1 MENYRLRYAPS
12 PTGYLHI
19 GNTRTALMDYLFA
32 KHYQGEFILRIED
45 TDLERNVD
53 DAISSQFSNLM
64 WLGIIPDEAIVE
76 ANSPIS
82 QTKYDQLVAKYGEY
96 QQSKKFSHYEQLAHD
111 LVNDNKAYYCFCTP
125 QELELDREVQIAQG
139 NPAPIY
145 NQKCRVLSSEQV
157 QANLDAKKPYS
168 IRFKVLQKKEY
179 AIDDLVRGR
188 VSFDSQN
195 IGDFVIL
202 KTNKIATYNFA
213 VVVDDHDMKI
223 SHVVRGEE
231 HISNT
236 PRQLMIYEAFGW
248 DVPVFAHLTLIVD
261 ENHKKL
267 SKRSGNALFF
277 IEQYRTQGYLPQAL
291 FNYIAL
297 LGWSPKGE
305 QEILSKAELIAQFDP
320 QRFSKSPS
328 TFDLKKLQ
336 WMNSVYM
343 KKISEVEYLTF
354 IKPFIDKNKFP
365 WEEKDVDLVWLDA
378 VLLLF
383 KNEIEYGEQIN
394 NHLGL
399 FFNQTKFRREDL
411 AEIKTFGDFSQLI
424 DILED
429 QLNSLDT
436 WKVESIQELIK
447 KVGIEAEKKGKDLFM
462 PIRLFTTK
470 SLHGPSL
477 AQSLYLLGK
486 AQVIENIR
494 IVKEQNHD

>member
-1 MENYRLRYAPS
+1 MEKYRLRYAPS

-45 TDLERNVD
+45 TDLERNVG
-53 DAISSQFSNLM
+53 DAISSQFRNLM

-76 ANSPIS
+76 ANFPID
-82 QTKYDQLVAKYGEY
+82 QTKYEQLVTQYGEY
-96 QQSKKFSHYEQLAHD
+96 QQSKKFGHYEQLAHD
-111 LVNDNKAYYCFCTP
+111 LINANKAYYCFCTP
-125 QELELDREVQIAQG
+125 QELEQDREAQIAQG

-145 NQKCRVLSSEQV
+145 NQKCKNLSSGQV
-157 QANLDAKKPYS
+157 EANLHAKKPYS
-168 IRFKVLQKKEY
+168 IRFKVLEGKEY
-179 AIDDLVRGR
+179 AIDDLVRGH

-213 VVVDDHDMKI
+213 VVVDDHEMKI

-236 PRQLMIYEAFGW
+236 PRQLMVYEAFNW
-248 DVPVFAHLTLIVD
+248 AVPVFAHLTLIVD

-277 IEQYRTQGYLPQAL
+277 IEQYKTQGYLPQAL

-297 LGWSPKGE
+297 LGWSPQGE
-305 QEILSKAELIAQFDP
+305 QEILSPSELIAQFDP
-320 QRFSKSPS
+320 RRFSKSPS

-343 KKISEVEYLTF
+343 KKISEDEYLTF
-354 IKPFIDKNKFP
+354 IKPFIDESKFA
-365 WEEKDVDLVWLDA
+365 WKEKGVDLVWLNA

-383 KNEIEYGEQIN
+383 KNEIEYGKQIN
-394 NHLGL
+394 DHLGL
-399 FFNQTKFRREDL
+399 FFNQTKFKTEDL
-411 AEIKTFGDFSQLI
+411 TEVKTLGDFNQLI
-424 DILED
+424 VILET
-429 QLNSLDT
+429 QLNSLST
-436 WKVESIQELIK
+436 WDVETIQELIK
-447 KVGIEAEKKGKDLFM
+447 KVGIAAEKKGKALFM

-477 AQSLYLLGK
+477 AQTLYLLGK
-486 AQVIENIR
+486 PQVMTNIQL
-494 IVKEQNHD
+494 VKEQNHD